1 MRGLVPHP
9 VMTGSIPVNA
19 NSRAATDALLAGL
32 RRGRWR
38 PAAWRRFLGAAAVRS
53 IRQATAHPRAAAEL
67 TAVHGALFGVVP
79 GRRWVATSW
88 LLCLAHLG
96 MLGERPSIGPATT
109 VTLVRANLPALGDR
123 SGPRVGLVALATDV
137 ADGRLARGLAAETMF
152 GGYADALADAG
163 FWTWFA
169 IRYEPNRWLRV
180 AAILAWA
187 APVGAIAAASIARGR
202 VVAIPRSRV
211 FRPAAV
217 LQPVLAIRACG
228 STRRATAG
236 RSARSAACRS
246 VPAGPLPAARRSRRG
261 ARTRGGF

>member
-1 MRGLVPHP
+1 
-9 VMTGSIPVNA
+9 MTGSIPVDA
-19 NSRAATDALLAGL
+19 NSRAATDALLVGL

-53 IRQATAHPRAAAEL
+53 IRQAAAHPRAAAEL
-67 TAVHGALFGVVP
+67 TAVHGALLAVAP

-88 LLCLAHLG
+88 LLCLAHRG
-96 MLGERPSIGPATT
+96 MLGERSSIGPATT

-123 SGPRVGLVALATDV
+123 SRPWVGLLALATDV

-152 GGYADALADAG
+152 GGRLARGLAAETMFGGYADALADAA

-169 IRYEPNRWLRV
+169 TRYEPSRWLRT

-187 APVGAIAAASIARGR
+187 APVGAIAVASTARGR

-211 FRPAAV
+211 FRPAAA

-228 STRRATAG
+228 WTRRATANG
-236 RSARSAACRS
+236 LRTICG
-246 VPAGPLPAARRSRRG
+246 GP
-261 ARTRGGF
+261 

>member
-1 MRGLVPHP
+1 
-9 VMTGSIPVNA
+9 MTGSIPVNA
-19 NSRAATDALLAGL
+19 NSRAATDALLGGL

-38 PAAWRRFLGAAAVRS
+38 PAAWRRFVGAAAVRS
-53 IRQATAHPRAAAEL
+53 IRQAAAHPRAAGEL
-67 TAVHGALFGVVP
+67 TAVHGALFAVAP

-96 MLGERPSIGPATT
+96 MLGERSSIGPATT

-123 SGPRVGLVALATDV
+123 SGPWVGLLALGSDV

-152 GGYADALADAG
+152 GGYADALADAA

-169 IRYEPNRWLRV
+169 TRYEPNRWLRT

-187 APVGAIAAASIARGR
+187 APVGAIAAASAVGGR

-211 FRPAAV
+211 FRPAAA

-228 STRRATAG
+228 WTRRATAKG
-236 RSARSAACRS
+236 SARSAAGRS
-246 VPAGPLPAARRSRRG
+246 MPADPLPAARRSRR
-261 ARTRGGF
+261 RTRTRRGF